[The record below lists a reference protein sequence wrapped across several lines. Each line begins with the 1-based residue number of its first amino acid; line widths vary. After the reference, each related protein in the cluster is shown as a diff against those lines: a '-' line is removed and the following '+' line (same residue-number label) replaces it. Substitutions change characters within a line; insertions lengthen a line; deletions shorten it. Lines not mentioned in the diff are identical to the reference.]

1 MKVAPCISSCV
12 ALCVY
17 ASSRQQ
23 STCSLIAADSQPSRV
38 VCCWF
43 SGGKIYITTQHPI
56 RALFS
61 SLKSRRV
68 EWGGGGTKAFKIHS
82 STRQGSRIT
91 QVGPDIEVI

>member
-38 VCCWF
+38 VYCWF

-68 EWGGGGTKAFKIHS
+68 EWGGGNKSFQNPFIN
-82 STRQGSRIT
+82 
-91 QVGPDIEVI
+91 